1 MNGEVMTGNRR
12 GHTTRMAFPDKAN
25 PNRPAASAGENRPET
40 RGEARSFP
48 ERCEPRH
55 SQRPLTDE
63 QRELVTRYM
72 PMARALARQLEGQ
85 LLRPGRAGSRGL
97 RGPGRGRPDIRP
109 RPGRELRGPCP
120 APHLRGAP
128 RLPPLP
134 VPREL
139 EGRTRRVAGLPA
151 AGVTDDLHGRVIGK
165 EPDAPIGQEFEAPEA
180 VASIIRVLPQS
191 QADACRLLYFEGKS
205 CTEAAEVLG
214 CSKGYVSRLHSDA
227 LAQLRRDH
235 REALAG

>member
-40 RGEARSFP
+40 RGKPGRSP

-63 QRELVTRYM
+63 QRELVTQHM
-72 PMARALARQLEGQ
+72 PTGAALARQVGGPAPG
-85 LLRPGRAGSRGL
+85 PGRAGSRGL
-97 RGPGRGRPDIRP
+97 RGPGRGRPDV
-109 RPGRELRGPCP
+109 RPGPGRALRGPCP
-120 APHLRGAP
+120 APHLGALRDYRRFLFHANWKGERDESP
-128 RLPPLP
+128 VFQRLA
-134 VPREL
+134 VS
-139 EGRTRRVAGLPA
+139 
-151 AGVTDDLHGRVIGK
+151 DDLHGRVIGREAD
-165 EPDAPIGQEFEAPEA
+165 EPFGREFEVSEA

-205 CTEAAEVLG
+205 CAEAAEVLG
-214 CSKGYVSRLHSDA
+214 CTKGYVSRLHSDA
-227 LAQLRRDH
+227 LVQLRHH